1 MTRPA
6 QIAVTSL
13 ALGVGLVGGFGCGGD
28 STPVGTVGTSGL
40 GFAFTERAKASGI
53 TFRHTDGSSGQ
64 YYIIETLGSGVGL
77 LDYDSDGDLD
87 IYFLNG
93 RSLPP
98 TPDGNAAARNE
109 LYENDGKGHFTDV
122 TDKKGVPGVGFSIG
136 CCAGDYDGDG
146 DLDLYVTGFG
156 RNVLYR
162 NEGKTKGHAFTD
174 ATAEAGVDDTRFS
187 AGCAFIDHDRDGDL
201 DLYVSNYCEVDF
213 ATSKPCINGT
223 FNGYC
228 APGQYKPVH
237 DSFFLNDGDGKF
249 TDVSKEA
256 GIVTDPDL
264 SVTDARGASGLKGGP
279 GPKWG
284 MGVVVCD
291 FDGDGWPDIYVA
303 NDVSDNFLLQ
313 NTTKGTFEHVGM
325 ELGVAVSTD
334 GTEQGSMG
342 VTAGDFDRD
351 EDFDLLVTNY
361 HKQLNALYHHEGVAG
376 FSDQALGKGL
386 GESTLPK
393 VSWGTK
399 LFDAD
404 ADSWLDIFIANGH
417 LEDNVHHYDDSTEYE
432 QENQL
437 FRNVEGKFV
446 EIGDRAGPAL
456 QERLSSRGA
465 AFGDIDNDGD
475 IDIVVCNSRGAP
487 SLLINDRSN
496 TNSWVRLKLVGKKN
510 RFAIGARVTITAGGA
525 TQTDEVRSGGS
536 YCSQNDLRIFF
547 GLGGA
552 KKIDSVEVRWP
563 GGETKVYEGLDV
575 NRQHEISE

>member
-1 MTRPA
+1 VTRRV
-6 QIAVTSL
+6 QVLVTSL
-13 ALGVGLVGGFGCGGD
+13 ALGAGLVGWFGCGDD
-28 STPVGTVGTSGL
+28 STPVGTVGNSSL
-40 GFAFTERAKASGI
+40 GFAFTERAKARGI

-64 YYIIETLGSGVGL
+64 YYIVETLGSGVGL
-77 LDYDSDGDLD
+77 LDFDNDGDLD

-98 TPDGNAAARNE
+98 TASGNAAARNA
-109 LYENDGKGHFTDV
+109 LYENDGNGHFSDV

-136 CCAGDYDGDG
+136 LCVGDYDGDG
-146 DLDLYVTGFG
+146 DLDIYVTGIS

-162 NEGKTKGHAFTD
+162 NEGKAKGFAFTD
-174 ATAEAGVDDTRFS
+174 ATAEAGVEDTRFS
-187 AGCAFIDHDRDGDL
+187 AGCAFLDHDGDGDL

-223 FNGYC
+223 YKGYC

-237 DSFFLNDGDGKF
+237 DSFFLNEGNGKF
-249 TDVSKEA
+249 RDISKEA
-256 GIVTDPDL
+256 GIITDSDLPVTDP
-264 SVTDARGASGLKGGP
+264 RHGP

-284 MGVVVCD
+284 MGIVVCD

-303 NDVSDNFLLQ
+303 NDVSDNFLLK
-313 NTTKGTFEHVGM
+313 NTGKGAFEHLGL
-325 ELGVAVSTD
+325 ELGAAVSTD

-351 EDFDLLVTNY
+351 GGFDLLVTNY
-361 HKQLNALYHHEGVAG
+361 HKQLNALYHHEGDPG

-386 GESTLPK
+386 GESTIPK

-404 ADSWLDIFIANGH
+404 ADGWLDLFIANGH
-417 LEDNVHHYDDSTEYE
+417 LEDNIRHYDDSSEYE
-432 QENQL
+432 QKNQL
-437 FRNVEGKFV
+437 FRNVNGKFV
-446 EIGDRAGPAL
+446 EIGDQAGSAL
-456 QERLSSRGA
+456 QEKLSSRGA

-487 SLLINDRSN
+487 SLLINERSN

-510 RFAIGARVTITAGGA
+510 LFAIGARVTITAGGA
-525 TQTDEVRSGGS
+525 TQTDEIRSGGS
-536 YCSQNDLRIFF
+536 YCSQNDLRVFF
-547 GLGGA
+547 GLGDA
-552 KKIDSVEVRWP
+552 KKIDSIEVRWP

-575 NRQHEISE
+575 DRQHELAE